1 MLGDSECTFT
11 RKRRMGG
18 WSTGAILVACTH
30 TRPKGGCLAPRTHGR
45 KVGVWLRLTP
55 SVERLECSTGLR
67 DWSNLYSKGA
77 HVIRSTHSPATPG
90 ARTARKVLRLA
101 HYLARRNS
109 MMLTVLKGRPP

>member
-77 HVIRSTHSPATPG
+77 HVIRSTQWGPPG
-90 ARTARKVLRLA
+90 ARTALRNTASYSLPA
-101 HYLARRNS
+101 WNS
-109 MMLTVLKGRPP
+109 MMLTVLMGRPS